1 MFKVIGVEDKE
12 NFKGN
17 SISPGTEF
25 LYTLCTRLRAYVLAK
40 MDHDWKHLNVVFS
53 DCTVPG
59 EGEQK
64 IMEFLRA
71 CIKKNYFPKE
81 TTHCIYSPDADF
93 FLLSLSSRLKNI
105 SIIREEFAWA

>member
-1 MFKVIGVEDKE
+1 
-12 NFKGN
+12 
-17 SISPGTEF
+17 
-25 LYTLCTRLRAYVLAK
+25 

-71 CIKKNYFPKE
+71 CIKKNFFPKQ

-93 FLLSLSSRLKNI
+93 FLLSLSTRLKNI
-105 SIIREEFAWA
+105 TIIREEFAWSEDKTNATIRQISDAKFEFVIVSILREYF